1 MTESKCYC
9 ELKNNKQIK
18 LKKKIYCLDKSLLNS
33 PMSDTPPFTKTPKQ
47 TSITDFIHEN
57 NPGT

>member
-1 MTESKCYC
+1 M
-9 ELKNNKQIK
+9 KNNKQIK